1 MPMDQLPEVENG
13 LSINDVIKEIN
24 GIISSWTDVYKPI
37 TAGRKESLEKCKM
50 QDKSGASIKH
60 ALMGLIVTMVSDLN
74 MTKEDIK
81 KSVTIEAEAPFIKLE
96 AGEKYMD
103 IYNSIKDWI
112 MAYVEVAPK
121 TEDFI
126 TKLEA
131 IPDRVTKI
139 GEGAKDELS
148 ESGLGAMELM
158 KVVKGTMNS
167 CSKIKEVCTTLLA

>member
-13 LSINDVIKEIN
+13 LSINDMIKEVN

-50 QDKSGASIKH
+50 ENKSGATIKH

-74 MTKEDIK
+74 MSIEDIK
-81 KSVTIEAEAPFIKLE
+81 KSVTIETEAPFIKLE
-96 AGEKYMD
+96 AAEKYMD
-103 IYNSIKDWI
+103 IYNSIKAWI

-121 TEDFI
+121 TQDFI
-126 TKLEA
+126 DKLEG
-131 IPDRVTKI
+131 IPDRVKAI
-139 GEGAKDELS
+139 ADGAKDELS
-148 ESGLGAMELM
+148 ESGLSPMDLM
-158 KVVKGTMNS
+158 KVVKGTLNT